1 MFLHKLTERIL
12 KTIEVKTLDKYE
24 YRVKTEKM
32 ISHMERKSYEKAME
46 IADTI
51 DWRRVRN
58 VSMLY
63 SVSRIYEQCEQF
75 NKSRNILFLA
85 YDRAQDSKKIIY
97 QLGQLAIKMGDV
109 NEAMDCYDELLVVA
123 PKDPNQYILRYEILK
138 AEGASLP
145 QQIEALSKYKK
156 IGYVEK
162 WAYELAQLYYAA
174 EMYTECA
181 TECNDLILWFGEGE
195 YIEYAQMLKAKSEKA
210 VRGEDYTTYREV
222 PKYSPVSPEPISDL
236 VELEPIVD
244 TVEVESALKVEEK
257 QEESLGQTIEISE
270 GELETIRMAAEE
282 KSEDTNGKT
291 VMIDTLTVA
300 QALEENKEVSI
311 VENTIPKNTAYNREI
326 TGQMRIDEILAG
338 WEEKQR
344 EMEAAIAAEKE
355 RVAKEEI
362 VVSEEPEIVDEIEES
377 SIMAEESVVPPVLDD
392 EIRQLMEDIEN
403 GVEPENTYIENK
415 GSYIE
420 DIVLEDEEVYEDE
433 EIYEDAVYED
443 DALEEPFDD
452 AAFEETSDNEAFEE
466 PFDDTVF
473 EESFEDTE
481 FEETFEEKAFE
492 ETFEDE
498 PFEESFE
505 EETFEDEAFEEETF
519 EDEAFE
525 ETFEDDV
532 YEDDVLEDEAYEN
545 QVDEVYEDDAKY
557 ETDEEFEAEALEY
570 DAPLEAFPDES
581 IEEEIQLEFNEEIE
595 AEEDRDVEDE
605 EFTVDFDMEEP
616 MQMDEDE
623 FDLSLEERAAP
634 SRIEV
639 AKAVATGKTAKIPV
653 SEIAKAIAAG
663 GTIGTDTGFI
673 VQAKYD
679 LEAQS
684 EVGLRAGLSEEQK
697 KLFSYFVPV
706 RGMSEQLVDVLER
719 DKYCSSRGGT
729 SKTGNLLIIGRK
741 GSGKTVLAVD
751 VVKAIQKNRDIAQGK
766 VAIVTGEAMNKKK
779 ISDVMSKL
787 YGGAL
792 IIEKANQMNERTVT
806 RLNKAMER
814 DTGELLIV
822 LEDERRPLD
831 TLLSSNI
838 EFRRKFT
845 SRLEVPIFINDE
857 LVTFGQTYARENEC
871 KIDEMGILA
880 LYSRIDSIQRED
892 HPVTVAEVKDILD
905 GAIDK
910 AKKHGVKRLAKK
922 MFHKPE
928 DEGRRFVLTEKHFK
942 N

>member
-1 MFLHKLTERIL
+1 M
-12 KTIEVKTLDKYE
+12 DKYE

-32 ISHMERKSYEKAME
+32 ISHMEEKSYGKAME

-63 SVSRIYEQCEQF
+63 SVSKIYEKCNQF
-75 NKSRNILFLA
+75 EKSRNTLFLA
-85 YDRAQDSKKIIY
+85 YDRAPDSKKIICR
-97 QLGQLAIKMGDV
+97 LGQLALKMGDV

-123 PKDPNQYILRYEILK
+123 PKDPNQYILRYSILK
-138 AEGASLP
+138 AEGASVE

-156 IGYVEK
+156 IEYVER
-162 WAYELAQLYYAA
+162 WAYELADMYYMAA
-174 EMYTECA
+174 MYEECV
-181 TECNDLILWFGEGE
+181 TECNDLILWFGEGDYVE
-195 YIEYAQMLKAKSEKA
+195 RARTLKAKAEKSING
-210 VRGEDYTTYREV
+210 VDYTSYKEV
-222 PKYSPVSPEPISDL
+222 PQYTPVTPLENDSVDATES
-236 VELEPIVD
+236 ELTIIAPD
-244 TVEVESALKVEEK
+244 FNAL
-257 QEESLGQTIEISE
+257 G
-270 GELETIRMAAEE
+270 ETIKIDEQELHAIRKATDETSIDNLE
-282 KSEDTNGKT
+282 KTA
-291 VMIDTLTVA
+291 MIDTSSVVEALDNEIQEV
-300 QALEENKEVSI
+300 QDLEEDNLAKQQEEQAIESMTVEELEASMDLEESDMSSVIPTSDEVRS
-311 VENTIPKNTAYNREI
+311 PGI
-326 TGQMRIDEILAG
+326 TGQIRIDEILAG
-338 WEEKQR
+338 WEEKQK
-344 EMEAAIAAEKE
+344 EMEEAIAREK
-355 RVAKEEI
+355 AKI
-362 VVSEEPEIVDEIEES
+362 IN
-377 SIMAEESVVPPVLDD
+377 EESVVEAELEETNMALDVSKQEESEEEQVLDD

-403 GVEPENTYIENK
+403 GVEPESTYIENK
-415 GSYIE
+415 GSYINDMVVELDDEE
-420 DIVLEDEEVYEDE
+420 DVFDDDVPELDLEQSVEEIEQDELDELDLDLDESQPEEVLEEIDIQLDE
-433 EIYEDAVYED
+433 
-443 DALEEPFDD
+443 LEE
-452 AAFEETSDNEAFEE
+452 TEAE
-466 PFDDTVF
+466 P
-473 EESFEDTE
+473 EEST
-481 FEETFEEKAFE
+481 
-492 ETFEDE
+492 
-498 PFEESFE
+498 
-505 EETFEDEAFEEETF
+505 
-519 EDEAFE
+519 
-525 ETFEDDV
+525 DV
-532 YEDDVLEDEAYEN
+532 NDNAI
-545 QVDEVYEDDAKY
+545 Y
-557 ETDEEFEAEALEY
+557 ETDEEFIAEAMSDDENTEDFGFNDTTEY
-570 DAPLEAFPDES
+570 
-581 IEEEIQLEFNEEIE
+581 
-595 AEEDRDVEDE
+595 EDE
-605 EFTVDFDMEEP
+605 EFSVDFNMDEP
-616 MQMDEDE
+616 MNLNDEE
-623 FDLSLEERAAP
+623 FGTLLEEHKAP

-719 DKYCSSRGGT
+719 DKYCTSRGGT

-751 VVKAIQKNRDIAQGK
+751 IVKAIQKNRDIEQGK

-779 ISDVMSKL
+779 ISDVTSKL

-792 IIEKANQMNERTVT
+792 IIEKANQMNEKTVT

-822 LEDERRPLD
+822 LEDERKPLD
-831 TLLSSNI
+831 ILLSSNI

-845 SRLEVPIFINDE
+845 SRLEVPVFINDE

-880 LYSRIDSIQRED
+880 LYSRIDAMQRED

-905 GAIDK
+905 RAMDK

-928 DEGRRFVLTEKHFK
+928 DEGRRFILTEKHFR
-942 N
+942 